1 MIVGLTGGIG
11 SGKTT
16 VAGFFKKLGIPVYI
30 ADEEAK
36 HLMTISS
43 EIRKEIIQLLGQE
56 AYTIDG
62 LNRKYIAV
70 KVFKDK
76 YLLEQLNAIVHP
88 RVATHFQN
96 WYKQQDSPY
105 VIKEAAILFENGGY
119 KECDFM
125 LLVTAPMHIRIE
137 RLKKRDN
144 SSEEEIK
151 DRMKA
156 QWSDVKKQALADF
169 SVENIYMD
177 QTKEKVFRIHNHI
190 LLRITRNW

>member
-30 ADEEAK
+30 ADDEAK
-36 HLMTISS
+36 RLMAISP
-43 EIRKEIIQLLGQE
+43 EIRKEIIRLLGRE
-56 AYTIDG
+56 AYTNNG
-62 LNRKYIAV
+62 LNRKYVAA
-70 KVFKDK
+70 KVFKDQ

-88 RVATHFQN
+88 RVAAHFEN
-96 WYKQQDSPY
+96 WYHQQDSPY

-125 LLVTAPMHIRIE
+125 LLVTAPIHMRME

-156 QWSDVKKQALADF
+156 QWSDARKQALSDF
-169 SVENIYMD
+169 SIENTFMD
-177 QTKEKVFRIHNHI
+177 QTKEKVLRIHNHI
-190 LLRITRNW
+190 LLRIARKW